1 MTPPRSPAAHRI
13 PPPNNPN
20 PHFPHARTLAHDVH
34 HVHLDDGAQGARRD
48 QVRAGA
54 RRERE
59 PETASRRGDARTA
72 RRGEGRRA
80 SARSSRTLSTRRER
94 DGTASETGRARET
107 PARRERNTRERTD
120 DGRNANATRT
130 GTQDAGEELHGA
142 RREGGGRISRRVLRA
157 GRVLGGARVD
167 ALRDVGR
174 TVVRDVHDVPGGAT
188 IGQELGRGGVPED
201 GEAGSGGGP
210 GGEG

>member
-1 MTPPRSPAAHRI
+1 MFTMSTSMTALR
-13 PPPNNPN
+13 
-20 PHFPHARTLAHDVH
+20 ARVATKSA
-34 HVHLDDGAQGARRD
+34 
-48 QVRAGA
+48 QVRAANANRRPRRVGPRRADRETRSRDDARARDHRGPYPRGA
-54 RRERE
+54 R
-59 PETASRRGDARTA
+59 ET
-72 RRGEGRRA
+72 GR
-80 SARSSRTLSTRRER
+80 
-94 DGTASETGRARET
+94 ASETGRARET
-107 PARRERNTRERTD
+107 RARRERNTRERTD

>member
-1 MTPPRSPAAHRI
+1 MFTMSTSMTALRARVATKSAQVR
-13 PPPNNPN
+13 
-20 PHFPHARTLAHDVH
+20 ARTRTGDRV
-34 HVHLDDGAQGARRD
+34 AQGGRADRETRRGTTRERAIVADPIHEARARRD
-48 QVRAGA
+48 
-54 RRERE
+54 
-59 PETASRRGDARTA
+59 
-72 RRGEGRRA
+72 
-80 SARSSRTLSTRRER
+80 RER
-94 DGTASETGRARET
+94 DGTG
-107 PARRERNTRERTD
+107 ERNTRERTD

-130 GTQDAGEELHGA
+130 GTQDAGEELRGA
-142 RREGGGRISRRVLRA
+142 RREGGGRNSGRVLRA

>member
-1 MTPPRSPAAHRI
+1 MFTMSTSMTALR
-13 PPPNNPN
+13 
-20 PHFPHARTLAHDVH
+20 ARVATKSA
-34 HVHLDDGAQGARRD
+34 
-48 QVRAGA
+48 QVRAA
-54 RRERE
+54 KANLK
-59 PETASRRGDARTA
+59 TASRRPATRGPRDAARDDARA
-72 RRGEGRRA
+72 RDHRGPYPRGARETGR
-80 SARSSRTLSTRRER
+80 
-94 DGTASETGRARET
+94 ASETGRARET